1 MYQYLVFLQIA
12 ASLVDDVYVT
22 CAPTAYVRLRHPS
35 FRHQRK
41 TGKRKMEERKHK
53 KLTAQPHARAGSMEV
68 DGYENPAAAE
78 KQGFTSRGGSR
89 THALFRFTTRPR
101 RISPQYR

>member
-1 MYQYLVFLQIA
+1 MCADSLRTASSSQLQ
-12 ASLVDDVYVT
+12 AST
-22 CAPTAYVRLRHPS
+22 ENW
-35 FRHQRK
+35 QKKNGRK
-41 TGKRKMEERKHK
+41 KHK